1 MCVCVYTGAQLC
13 PTLCNPMDYSPPAPL
28 YMKFSRQVYWK
39 LPFPTPGNLPNTRI
53 KTGPIE
59 FPALAGRFFTAVP
72 PGKPYMYTCCCC
84 C

>member
-1 MCVCVYTGAQLC
+1 MCTQVLSCVQLFAT
-13 PTLCNPMDYSPPAPL
+13 PWTIAHPAPL